1 MGIRL
6 SRKDNEVRDLTY
18 MGNGSLL
25 WMLVIEVKIGNKRVD
40 SVRTK
45 NVIDILITFI
55 WSCTN
60 FLVPKTNGLLLS
72 YKSQGSHI
80 FKYGGRN

>member
-72 YKSQGSHI
+72 YKS
-80 FKYGGRN
+80 